1 MQVVRTVAEL
11 RTSLADARRAGA
23 RIGFVP
29 TMGAFHEGHLAL
41 MRRAREECALVVVSL
56 FVNPAQ
62 FSEASDLTNY
72 PRDDARD
79 EALARAAKVDLL
91 FIPSVEAVYP
101 PGFATSIEVGG
112 VTESLEGA
120 ARGPSHFR
128 GVAVVVAK
136 LLNMVQP
143 AVAYFGQKDAQQALV
158 VRRLVTDLDLPV
170 TVEVCPTVR
179 EADGLAMSSRNV
191 RLAPDA
197 RARAVGLS
205 EALDDI
211 NRAVAAGERSTA
223 VLLSRGRA
231 RLAERGIAA
240 DAVDYFAAVDAESL
254 APATSVDGSTLFAL
268 AARVG
273 GVRLIDN
280 VIVQPR
286 SGA

>member
-1 MQVVRTVAEL
+1 MRVVRTVAEL
-11 RTSLADARRAGA
+11 RTSLADARRTGA

-41 MRRAREECALVVVSL
+41 MRRAREECALVVVSI

-62 FSEASDLTNY
+62 FGEASDLTNY

-79 EALARAAKVDLL
+79 ETLARAAKVDLL
-91 FIPSVEAVYP
+91 FIPSVEEVYP
-101 PGFATSIEVGG
+101 PGFATSIEVRG
-112 VTESLEGA
+112 VSESLEGA

-128 GVAVVVAK
+128 GVAIVVAK

-143 AVAYFGQKDAQQALV
+143 TVAYFGQKDAQQALV

-170 TVEVCPTVR
+170 TIEVCPTVR

-197 RARAVGLS
+197 RVRAVGLS
-205 EALDDI
+205 EALGDI
-211 NRAVAAGERSTA
+211 ARAVAAGERSTA
-223 VLLSRGRA
+223 ALLSRGHA
-231 RLAERGIAA
+231 RLAERGIGA
-240 DAVDYFAAVDAESL
+240 DAVDYFAAVDASSL

-286 SGA
+286 SPA